1 MQKLWKFIEVK
12 LKFFSFIAGH
22 VEHQHRTMMLFMYK
36 DVHKIVSGLLRLF
49 VEADVITKCRCYQKG
64 DWLNFCWYSQEKE
77 PTEGSG

>member
-22 VEHQHRTMMLFMYK
+22 VEHQYRTMMLFIYK

-49 VEADVITKCRCYQKG
+49 VEAEVLSLKELRNYKRKLFLCPSQK
-64 DWLNFCWYSQEKE
+64 
-77 PTEGSG
+77 